1 MFFVPQILV
10 YQRLTCH
17 VGLGLSSVQ
26 ICFGWTWH
34 RRPPGVDSVPMTT
47 SVCKKNKWKSLQ
59 KTREWQYL
67 LAKYRRNQRLKIH
80 FTPLINGESL
90 LFVPSLLPNT
100 PPNRSHVWWVVLFI
114 FVSVSGKKHT
124 HTHPRHFGNLSQARI
139 LETLEEKWNDIDRK
153 AITYEVKHQAGRRWV
168 GQDGVD
174 IWEVR
179 QNSIFPARFN
189 GYMLVPWRVVWM

>member
-124 HTHPRHFGNLSQARI
+124 HTHGISETCRRQGSSKPWKKSGTI
-139 LETLEEKWNDIDRK
+139 LIERPSPMRSNIR
-153 AITYEVKHQAGRRWV
+153 Q
-168 GQDGVD
+168 GVD
-174 IWEVR
+174 GWGR
-179 QNSIFPARFN
+179 M
-189 GYMLVPWRVVWM
+189 G

>member
-114 FVSVSGKKHT
+114 FVSVSGKKTHT
-124 HTHPRHFGNLSQARI
+124 HTPTAFRKPVAGKDPRNLG
-139 LETLEEKWNDIDRK
+139 RK
-153 AITYEVKHQAGRRWV
+153 VERYWSKGHHLWGQTSGRASMGGAGWGRHL
-168 GQDGVD
+168 GG
-174 IWEVR
+174 
-179 QNSIFPARFN
+179 AAKFN
-189 GYMLVPWRVVWM
+189 LPS